1 MAVLKEVKK
10 NIIKDNATHDQDTG
24 SPEVQIA
31 LLTNRIIGLMDHF
44 NVHKKD
50 HHSRRGLVHMVG
62 RRRKLLDYLKKSDMN
77 RYRAIIKKL
86 GLRK

>member
-1 MAVLKEVKK
+1 MSPLKEMKES
-10 NIIKDNATHDQDTG
+10 IIKDNAIHAQDTG

-31 LLTNRIIGLMDHF
+31 LLTNRILGLMDHF
-44 NVHKKD
+44 NIHKKD
-50 HHSRRGLVHMVG
+50 NHSRRGLVHMVA

-77 RYRAIIKKL
+77 RYRSIIKKL